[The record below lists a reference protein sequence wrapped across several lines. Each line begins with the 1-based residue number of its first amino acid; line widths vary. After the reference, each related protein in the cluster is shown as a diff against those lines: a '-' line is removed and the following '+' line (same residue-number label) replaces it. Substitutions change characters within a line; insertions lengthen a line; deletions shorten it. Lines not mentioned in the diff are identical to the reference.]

1 MKLALLSDIHSN
13 RQALDACLQ
22 HARDQGAEHF
32 ALLGD
37 LVGYG
42 AHPAYVVQQAMELAA
57 ARSGATAAIVA
68 ACRAGRCRGAQ
79 RARRGAA
86 GPSAAGGGAAPNTAG
101 NL

>member
-22 HARDQGAEHF
+22 HARAHGADHF

-42 AHPAYVVQQAMELAA
+42 ADPAYVVQQALALVDA
-57 ARSGATAAIVA
+57 AHQVCPYSNAT
-68 ACRAGRCRGAQ
+68 RG
-79 RARRGAA
+79 
-86 GPSAAGGGAAPNTAG
+86 NIDVTIT
-101 NL
+101 LV